1 MREYEKE
8 TALTRV
14 KRRGAWQA
22 YQDTSSNN
30 ETVNQFTLFIIGAT
44 AFFAGFWALA
54 CLANTFF
61 QDGPLS
67 MIRQLAAAI
76 IGR

>member
-1 MREYEKE
+1 MRDHEKE

-14 KRRGAWQA
+14 KRRSSWQLSR
-22 YQDTSSNN
+22 DTSSND
-30 ETVNQFTLFIIGAT
+30 ETVNQFTMFVIGAT

-54 CLANTFF
+54 CLGNAFF

-67 MIRQLAAAI
+67 ILRHLASAI
-76 IGR
+76 TGH